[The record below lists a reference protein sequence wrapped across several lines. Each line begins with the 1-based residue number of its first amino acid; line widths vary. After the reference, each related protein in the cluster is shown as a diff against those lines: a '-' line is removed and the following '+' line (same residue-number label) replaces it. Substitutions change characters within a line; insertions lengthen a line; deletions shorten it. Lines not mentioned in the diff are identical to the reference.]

1 VNSEDDSPLKFP
13 CRFPIKVMGHN
24 TPEFESLVMQAIALH
39 AGEAPLDINRRPS
52 SGGRFV
58 SVTVTIT
65 AESREQLD
73 RIYRSLTASEQ
84 VLFAL

>member
-1 VNSEDDSPLKFP
+1 MATEDESPLRFP
-13 CRFPIKVMGHN
+13 CRFPIKVMGRN
-24 TPEFESLVMQAIALH
+24 TPEFETLVMQTIALH
-39 AGEAPLDINRRPS
+39 AGESPMDIDRRQS

-65 AESREQLD
+65 AESRDQLD
-73 RIYRSLTASEQ
+73 CIYRSLTASEQ